1 MAMGTWKAAKKCPLA
16 YTLAVKPASCE
27 GSCPSTMEGIP
38 GISMSCSKDSLQHP
52 CLKLSAPAGEVQA
65 SKEIASGALQ
75 AGSFR
80 FFSGL
85 MEWESS
91 RLLQDIQRGLW
102 WGLRLLRLGCSLY
115 CNIFGQ
121 YCCQERP
128 AAKKGLLYNAGSLD
142 AIW

>member
-1 MAMGTWKAAKKCPLA
+1 MNTERD
-16 YTLAVKPASCE
+16 TLASACVAAR
-27 GSCPSTMEGIP
+27 IA
-38 GISMSCSKDSLQHP
+38 QVP

-102 WGLRLLRLGCSLY
+102 
-115 CNIFGQ
+115 
-121 YCCQERP
+121 
-128 AAKKGLLYNAGSLD
+128 
-142 AIW
+142 